1 MKTII
6 VNDIQEAVN
15 EIKKQL
21 SEKDYY
27 MHNYNLLDG
36 VQEYIDNC
44 LDKNSDD
51 FDEGEQIFNYLAY
64 DLKWEE
70 REDEL
75 FPMEL

>member
-1 MKTII
+1 MKKII

-51 FDEGEQIFNYLAY
+51 FDGGEQIFNYLAY

-70 REDEL
+70 REEEL

>member
-1 MKTII
+1 MKKII

-70 REDEL
+70 REEEL